1 MEGQVSRGKLHIGMR
16 NIKTATT
23 ATLVAAVY
31 FLLQRNPA
39 FACIGVIFA
48 TGSDMA
54 NSWLNGGNRLFG
66 TIFGGVLGMGVFS
79 LYVQVY
85 PQGGYYP
92 LMLLLLFVGVV
103 LLILISQ
110 WFKWPGAIQPGGV
123 MLCIMLFSQPV
134 DAYIPYSLNRIFD
147 TAVGVVVALLVNWLL
162 PRERIQRILQKVSG
176 GRYQPEKH
184 PMPGSTK

>member
-1 MEGQVSRGKLHIGMR
+1 MQHKRTVGRAHIGVR
-16 NIKTATT
+16 NIKTAAT
-23 ATLVAAVY
+23 ATLVAAIY
-31 FLLQRNPA
+31 FLLNRNPA
-39 FACIGVIFA
+39 FACIGVIFG
-48 TGSDMA
+48 TCNDMA

-66 TIFGGVLGMGVFS
+66 TIFGGVLGMGLFT

-92 LMLLLLFVGVV
+92 LMLLFLFIGVV

-134 DAYIPYSLNRIFD
+134 ESYMTYSINRIVD
-147 TAVGVVVALLVNWLL
+147 TAIGVVVALLVNWLL
-162 PRERIQRILQKVSG
+162 PRERIQRILQKLSG
-176 GRYQPEKH
+176 GRYQPEKN
-184 PMPGSTK
+184 PVPERKK

>member
-1 MEGQVSRGKLHIGMR
+1 MEDKRVRAKFHIGMR
-16 NIKTATT
+16 NIKTAAT

-31 FLLQRNPA
+31 FLIERNPA
-39 FACIGVIFA
+39 FACIGVIFG

-66 TIFGGVLGMGVFS
+66 TIFGGVLGMGLFS
-79 LYVQVY
+79 LYIQVY
-85 PQGGYYP
+85 PEGGYHP

-123 MLCIMLFSQPV
+123 ILCIMLFSQPV
-134 DAYIPYSLNRIFD
+134 DAYISYSLNRILD

-162 PRERIQRILQKVSG
+162 PRERIQRILQKLSG

-184 PMPGSTK
+184 PMPESRK

>member
-1 MEGQVSRGKLHIGMR
+1 MEHNHGPKKLHIGMR
-16 NIKTATT
+16 NIKTAAT

-31 FLLQRNPA
+31 FMLQRNPA
-39 FACIGVIFA
+39 FACIGVIFG
-48 TGSDMA
+48 TGRDIP

-66 TIFGGVLGMGVFS
+66 TIFGGVLGMVLFS

-92 LMLLLLFVGVV
+92 LMLLFLFIGVV

-134 DAYIPYSLNRIFD
+134 DKYMSYSLNRIFD

-162 PRERIQRILQKVSG
+162 PRERIQRIIHKLSG
-176 GRYQPEKH
+176 GRYQPENH
-184 PMPGSTK
+184 PMPEKK